1 MKKTKKNIILTQKLM
16 NALTQEKRGTKKNR
30 DSRSE

>member
-1 MKKTKKNIILTQKLM
+1 MENAKENMILVQKLM
-16 NALTQEKRGTKKNR
+16 NGLTQEKRGMEKNR